1 MVLISLVF
9 PSWITNEFLKNIKNV
24 RDVPFSIWTNTPHPP
39 PMDESIPTW
48 VNIWYSTRSLQVN
61 ILIFNQFITDDDSY
75 GVTVRCPIR
84 TGKIFGKAHLWIK
97 SEYKSGGSVTKWNVH
112 FSSMINNENNKRNII
127 DET

>member
-1 MVLISLVF
+1 M
-9 PSWITNEFLKNIKNV
+9 
-24 RDVPFSIWTNTPHPP
+24 
-39 PMDESIPTW
+39 
-48 VNIWYSTRSLQVN
+48 
-61 ILIFNQFITDDDSY
+61 IFNQFITDDDSY

-97 SEYKSGGSVTKWNVH
+97 SEYESGGSVTKWNVH

>member
-1 MVLISLVF
+1 M
-9 PSWITNEFLKNIKNV
+9 
-24 RDVPFSIWTNTPHPP
+24 
-39 PMDESIPTW
+39 
-48 VNIWYSTRSLQVN
+48 
-61 ILIFNQFITDDDSY
+61 
-75 GVTVRCPIR
+75 RCPIR